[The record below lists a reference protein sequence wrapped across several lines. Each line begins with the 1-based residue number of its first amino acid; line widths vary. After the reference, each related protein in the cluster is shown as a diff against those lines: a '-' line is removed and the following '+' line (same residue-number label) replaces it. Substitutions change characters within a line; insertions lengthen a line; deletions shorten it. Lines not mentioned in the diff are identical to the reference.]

1 MKITFFSGSLMKHI
15 RCSWGIKPTST
26 VFLAHLDVIKDSEQ
40 CLPYFCQVIDEVI
53 SLAAANQI
61 IQCEAA
67 GGENQFI
74 RKKKIFF
81 LTFT

>member
-1 MKITFFSGSLMKHI
+1 MKITFFSGSLMKYI
-15 RCSWGIKPTST
+15 CCSRGIKPTPT

-67 GGENQFI
+67 GGKINSSE
-74 RKKKIFF
+74 KKKSFF
-81 LTFT
+81 